1 MTKQEI
7 TIEPEECIYFE
18 SLLDEFEGRYKK
30 TWHSKDNEY
39 VVYDF
44 EPFDSEGFRI
54 IYELICA
61 PEIFHFIKYKL
72 DEYRKTITH
81 LEQCLRI
88 VKGKIL

>member
-30 TWHSKDNEY
+30 TWHSKYSET
-39 VVYDF
+39 VYDF
-44 EPFDSEGFRI
+44 EPCFSGGYRI
-54 IYELICA
+54 VYELVCA

-88 VKGKIL
+88 VKGEIL